1 MTYIF
6 EQFNV
11 PASRIIIPILDD
23 QIFSMRDDQISFY
36 LQQSML
42 IYKCHDITTTY

>member
-1 MTYIF
+1 MIRKLKF
-6 EQFNV
+6 SV
-11 PASRIIIPILDD
+11 PVSRSINPLLDD
-23 QIFSMRDDQISFY
+23 QIFSMRDDQISFP

>member
-1 MTYIF
+1 MLRKLKF
-6 EQFNV
+6 CV
-11 PASRIIIPILDD
+11 AVSRSIIQILAD
-23 QIFSMRDDQISFY
+23 QIFSMRDDQISFP